1 MVKKFFSVVLL
12 LTVCAVAQAS
22 QTSAPATPT
31 HRPASSEAT
40 GHCGK
45 GDCTESKG
53 MVASVCD
60 GVCGC
65 ANSVKGMVAAHPY
78 MSAVAACAACC
89 AVAYNYSET
98 FRSLFCSSCEDS
110 EKCPCTKRDGVA
122 CR

>member
-22 QTSAPATPT
+22 QSSAASATPAPKAACT
-31 HRPASSEAT
+31 
-40 GHCGK
+40 K
-45 GDCTESKG
+45 GDCKESKG

-65 ANSVKGMVAAHPY
+65 ANSVKGMVAAHPVI
-78 MSAVAACAACC
+78 SAVAACAACC

-98 FRSLFCSSCEDS
+98 FRNLFGVSGEDS
-110 EKCPCTKRDGVA
+110 EKCPTCPKRDGVA